1 MSYEKVDRPAHYNGK
16 NGVITVIDI
25 IEDYELGFSLG
36 NVIKYGLR
44 AGRKPGEDGL
54 DDLKKARWYLDREIQ
69 RIQQDKSLEVAAANL
84 EAASAKSDLR
94 GLAAYLSAA
103 CGDVGTVRVP
113 AMEEVEDEYAEDRNL
128 FDEGVDMLREG
139 IGDWSEEYSMM
150 EALIRS
156 IIMLYG
162 SADLESAS
170 SDGSLMDTLRE
181 VVRLF
186 EAHDAS
192 EPEAEA

>member
-25 IEDYELGFSLG
+25 IEDYDLGFSLG

-69 RIQQDKSLEVAAANL
+69 RIQQEKVADANL
-84 EAASAKSDLR
+84 AASKSDLK
-94 GLAAYLSAA
+94 GLAAYLAA
-103 CGDVGTVRVP
+103 AAGDVGAVRVP
-113 AMEEVEDEYAEDRNL
+113 PMVEVEDEHEEDHRL
-128 FDEGVDMLREG
+128 FDEGADMLRQG
-139 IGDWSEEYSMM
+139 IGDWSETYSMM
-150 EALIRS
+150 EALLRS
-156 IIMLYG
+156 IIMLY
-162 SADLESAS
+162 STADLESAA
-170 SDGSLMDTLRE
+170 SDGSLMATLRE
-181 VVRLF
+181 VVRLL

-192 EPEAEA
+192 EPDAEA